1 MEPRGKGTGVGRV
14 RGEGAPGAG
23 TRGERGPG
31 DQAQS
36 DRLPGD
42 PTQADPPPDHP
53 TPYQLAQRQGQEA
66 MRRTLL
72 DAASRLLL
80 EEGPGALTMRRVAGA
95 VGCST
100 TVLYTM
106 FGAKEGLADA
116 LYREGFE
123 RLRRRLEAAG
133 GDPDPLGRLRALGRA
148 YRASALAEPGY
159 YGVMFQQ
166 AIPGF
171 RPSAESLVVAGAS
184 LEVLTQAVRAAMGA
198 GGLRAGDPRAVAEVL
213 WAAVHGVVSLELAG
227 HFADPE
233 VADDRFQT
241 LASAAILPFLARP
254 DPPTTRRH

>member
-1 MEPRGKGTGVGRV
+1 MEAGGEGTGGGRARV
-14 RGEGAPGAG
+14 EGSW
-23 TRGERGPG
+23 G
-31 DQAQS
+31 DRS
-36 DRLPGD
+36 
-42 PTQADPPPDHP
+42 PDHP
-53 TPYQLAQRQGQEA
+53 TLYQLAQRQGQEA

-106 FGAKEGLADA
+106 FGGKEGLADA
-116 LYREGFE
+116 LCREGFE

-148 YRASALAEPGY
+148 YRDSALAEPGY

-171 RPSAESLVVAGAS
+171 RPSPESLVVAGAS
-184 LEVLTQAVRAAMGA
+184 LEVLTQAVRAAMEA
-198 GGLRAGDPRAVAEVL
+198 GVLKTGDPRAVAEVL
-213 WAAVHGVVSLELAG
+213 WAAVHGAVSLELAG
-227 HFADPE
+227 HFPDPE

-241 LASAAILPFLARP
+241 LTSAAILPFLPRP
-254 DPPTTRRH
+254 DLPTMRRH

>member
-1 MEPRGKGTGVGRV
+1 MEPRGEGTGVGRAL
-14 RGEGAPGAG
+14 REGAPGGA
-23 TRGERGPG
+23 TRDDWARE
-31 DQAQS
+31 DQAS
-36 DRLPGD
+36 G
-42 PTQADPPPDHP
+42 DPPPDHP

-106 FGAKEGLADA
+106 FGGKEGLADA

-184 LEVLTQAVRAAMGA
+184 LEVLTQAVRAAMEA

-241 LASAAILPFLARP
+241 LASAAILPFLPRP